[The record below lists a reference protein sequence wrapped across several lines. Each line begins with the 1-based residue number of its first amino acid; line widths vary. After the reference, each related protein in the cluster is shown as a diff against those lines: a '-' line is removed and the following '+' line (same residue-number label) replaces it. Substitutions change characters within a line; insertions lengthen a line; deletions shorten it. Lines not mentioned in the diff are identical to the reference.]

1 MFDLHGRVAV
11 VTGASAGLGRQF
23 ALALA
28 RQGADLA
35 ILARREW
42 KLNEVAE
49 EIRALG
55 VKCLVCRC
63 DVRLPEDVA
72 NAVKAVIAEYGKVD
86 ILVNNAGG
94 GKSKPLDDFP
104 EEDWIDT
111 VNTDVFGVMRCTRDF
126 GREMLKAGYGRIINI
141 ASILGHG
148 GLPEIPISDYATSK
162 GAVINFTRQMATE
175 WAQKG
180 ITVNCICPGYVVT
193 PLNEEFFVDK
203 DGNFTDYYKKQ
214 SKSTSVRRLGTIE
227 EIAGPV
233 LAMCSDS
240 FNYMTGTYILA
251 DGGQSIPAE

>member
-49 EIRALG
+49 EIRAVG
-55 VKCLVCRC
+55 VKCLVVRC
-63 DVRLPEDVA
+63 DVRLPEDVE

-180 ITVNCICPGYVVT
+180 ITVNCICPGYMDT
-193 PLNEEFFVDK
+193 EMCANMTQERK
-203 DGNFTDYYKKQ
+203 DECTKRIPAGRWGLPEDMK
-214 SKSTSVRRLGTIE
+214 
-227 EIAGPV
+227 GPV
-233 LAMCSDS
+233 VFLASAASDYL
-240 FNYMTGTYILA
+240 NGALIPV
-251 DGGQSIPAE
+251 DGGYLVK

>member
-49 EIRALG
+49 EIRAVG
-55 VKCLVCRC
+55 VKCLVVRC
-63 DVRLPEDVA
+63 DVRLPEDVE

-94 GKSKPLDDFP
+94 GLGKAIVDVTDEEWERSLALDVDG
-104 EEDWIDT
+104 
-111 VNTDVFGVMRCTRDF
+111 VFYCLRDF

-141 ASILGHG
+141 ASILGKG
-148 GLPEIPISDYATSK
+148 GLPEIPIIDYATAK
-162 GAVINFTRQMATE
+162 GAVINMTRQAATE
-175 WAQKG
+175 WAKTG
-180 ITVNCICPGYVVT
+180 VNVNCICPGFFPSEANNPAAMEAMGGFIAHRTPMGRPGIPGELDSTVIYLAAEESTYVT
-193 PLNEEFFVDK
+193 
-203 DGNFTDYYKKQ
+203 G
-214 SKSTSVRRLGTIE
+214 SV
-227 EIAGPV
+227 
-233 LAMCSDS
+233 CCC
-240 FNYMTGTYILA
+240 
-251 DGGQSIPAE
+251 DGGWTAI

>member
-49 EIRALG
+49 EIRAVG
-55 VKCLVCRC
+55 AKCLVVRC
-63 DVRLPEDVA
+63 DVREPEDVA

-94 GKSKPLDDFP
+94 GKSKPLDEFP

-141 ASILGHG
+141 ASILGKG
-148 GLPEIPISDYATSK
+148 GLPEIPISDYAASK
-162 GAVINFTRQMATE
+162 GAVINFTHQMATE
-175 WAQKG
+175 
-180 ITVNCICPGYVVT
+180 
-193 PLNEEFFVDK
+193 
-203 DGNFTDYYKKQ
+203 
-214 SKSTSVRRLGTIE
+214 
-227 EIAGPV
+227 
-233 LAMCSDS
+233 
-240 FNYMTGTYILA
+240 
-251 DGGQSIPAE
+251 